1 MQHSRHEPQ
10 AFAVVHDIA
19 ASWDDYLAGRPA
31 LAAGGVPGL
40 ILHAAGPTDEG
51 VRTIDVW
58 ESQDA
63 WMRWRAGWLGSVL
76 DELARPPAVRELSV
90 QDLLPRP
97 PT

>member
-1 MQHSRHEPQ
+1 MQPGRHQSP

-19 ASWDDYLAGRPA
+19 ASWEDYMAGRPA
-31 LAAGGVPGL
+31 LDAGGVPGL

-63 WMRWRAGWLGSVL
+63 WMRRRAGWLGSVL
-76 DELARPPAVRELSV
+76 DELPRPPAVRELSV
-90 QDLLPRP
+90 RDLLPRP
-97 PT
+97 AI